1 MPSLGIPM
9 TTTSTQTGARATEQA
24 ARIFSGIPTAQRT
37 EARARLLSRDPQEF
51 APYLERMPG
60 SNLFVGLVRDRLL
73 TLLGTG
79 DEDMNAG
86 TAT

>member
-1 MPSLGIPM
+1 M